1 MLPAKSS
8 YTLLELTEKIE
19 NGLKNRFS
27 RWNLADR
34 THWTW
39 LNEHTKLEPE
49 ENYFKAKDD
58 ILAFAELYVSAEFQ
72 TLAVDQGQLLT
83 ECDRLFKEYSEFVYN
98 WSATEACTLPKNLFI
113 PIEGENKTFT
123 LDVSLVDF
131 SNERNQEALKDFLT
145 KNRTGKK
152 CVEIKF
158 FSSEK
163 EENLMFR
170 NRIREK
176 LTQRKDFF
184 DLIQYIETFT
194 PDPCDASDDARPN
207 TLIISVYPTDSQEKR
222 LFKTL
227 SAHAH
232 KFESIEFLEESSDKN
247 AAKSSRIV
255 KHFNSIKSAES
266 EKKPTNDDPT
276 SIFGLIANNLRP
288 AIIRLKKGHH
298 PTGSI
303 QDDKVRALQSLYNE
317 LSQKKALN
325 SAETFSTILL
335 DWEKDNLQTLS
346 IFRQYQTRSG
356 LPNSVEAI
364 VAISNMLQLS
374 NTKNDDYSGNV
385 TTDFN
390 INHKYYEVICKLSN
404 RINELEKR
412 LAREKAKLTSNPQ
425 NSLATF
431 SIPLLS
437 RTQLKINELNELC
450 GVLMD
455 LQLEERTA
463 EKLHETIREFN
474 VISKPTEDNPRRSS
488 MGKRVSAFF
497 TEGTTDLSKTKGT
510 NARLIEKI
518 QSELGALVPKEDRRA
533 SFSSSV

>member
-19 NGLKNRFS
+19 KGLNKRFS

-39 LNEHTKLEPE
+39 LNSETQLEPDDS
-49 ENYFKAKDD
+49 YFNAKDD

-131 SNERNQEALKDFLT
+131 SNEDNQKALKDFLT
-145 KNRTGKK
+145 KNRTGRK

-158 FSSEK
+158 YSSEK
-163 EENLMFR
+163 EENLTFC

-184 DLIQYIETFT
+184 ALIQFIETYT
-194 PDPCDASDDARPN
+194 PDPCDVSDDARLN
-207 TLIISVYPTDSQEKR
+207 TLIISVYPTDSQAKR

-232 KFESIEFLEESSDKN
+232 KFKSIEFPEKLSDKN
-247 AAKSSRIV
+247 AEKFSEIITY
-255 KHFNSIKSAES
+255 FNMIKSAES
-266 EKKPTNDDPT
+266 QKKPTTDDPT

-288 AIIRLKKGHH
+288 AIIRLEKGHH

-317 LSQKKALN
+317 LSQKKAFN

-374 NTKNDDYSGNV
+374 NTTNYDDSGNV
-385 TTDFN
+385 TTDIN
-390 INHKYYEVICKLSN
+390 INHKYYEIICKLSN

-412 LAREKAKLTSNPQ
+412 LAREKGDLKTFNMP
-425 NSLATF
+425 LA
-431 SIPLLS
+431 S

-455 LQLEERTA
+455 LKPEERTA
-463 EKLHETIREFN
+463 EKLHKAIADFN
-474 VISKPTEDNPRRSS
+474 VFSKPTEDNPRRSS

-518 QSELGALVPKEDRRA
+518 QSELGALVPKKDRRT